1 MPRRRLDAVE
11 PPIIIIITPAASDT
25 GSKDQQKRI
34 FPPQFKFWS
43 RILSHN
49 ICLEE
54 VIEEFP
60 EQDEAATDVVRA
72 MNEAVK
78 GNPRLPSFQCGNGN
92 IWRELCAEHLLSLI
106 RPSLRPF
113 PHSPNISTF
122 GSSGFSSRSKIIV
135 SLSLSDV
142 GWKFALSC

>member
-78 GNPRLPSFQCGNGN
+78 GNPRLPSSFLPM
-92 IWRELCAEHLLSLI
+92 WKWKHLARTVRGTFVIAYPSVA
-106 RPSLRPF
+106 PSLPPF
-113 PHSPNISTF
+113 TEHF
-122 GSSGFSSRSKIIV
+122 DF
-135 SLSLSDV
+135 
-142 GWKFALSC
+142 

>member
-1 MPRRRLDAVE
+1 MPRRRLQ
-11 PPIIIIITPAASDT
+11 PAARHHYNT
-25 GSKDQQKRI
+25 PPPRQGQKISARRRF
-34 FPPQFKFWS
+34 FPPQLKFWS

-78 GNPRLPSFQCGNGN
+78 GNPRLPSFLPSSQCGNGN
-92 IWRELCAEHLLSLI
+92 IWRELRAEHLLSLI

-122 GSSGFSSRSKIIV
+122 ESSVFWLLLAQDYR
-135 SLSLSDV
+135 
-142 GWKFALSC
+142 FP